1 MGKVPEDLEQRI
13 IAMVAEVRDL
23 TVDEVSRDSKL
34 EDLEFDSLD
43 AMDVVFDVE
52 EEYEIEV
59 PDDVMDELVT
69 VGDIVDGIRGLIEKK
84 AE

>member
-1 MGKVPEDLEQRI
+1 VAKVPEDLEQKI

-23 TVDEVSRDSKL
+23 SVEEVSRDSKL
-34 EDLEFDSLD
+34 EELEFDSLD

-52 EEYEIEV
+52 EQYEIEV

-84 AE
+84 SE